1 MRQQDVERLNTE
13 YRSLLRGLN
22 LTGPPTQPRPPGAAL
37 TVPEEPSVAVNPVLP
52 DDVVNEAIPEN
63 IRKASEYVHLLEKFT
78 QYLKG
83 RLALRQ
89 VIQETPVRPNVV
101 RSVEKTVH

>member
-1 MRQQDVERLNTE
+1 
-13 YRSLLRGLN
+13 
-22 LTGPPTQPRPPGAAL
+22 
-37 TVPEEPSVAVNPVLP
+37 VAVNPVLP

-101 RSVEKTVH
+101 RSVEKTVHLFILDYRLGFVLEKVWGNSAATGNKNAQVFHCATGIAP